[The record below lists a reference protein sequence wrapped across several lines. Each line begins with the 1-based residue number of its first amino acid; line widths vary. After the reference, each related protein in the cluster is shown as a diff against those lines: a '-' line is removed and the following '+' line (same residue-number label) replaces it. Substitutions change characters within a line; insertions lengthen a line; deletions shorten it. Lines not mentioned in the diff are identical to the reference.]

1 MVLLEEALQ
10 RPSPERGS
18 YLRSECASDEEL
30 YGEVME
36 ALLWEERMGSFLCEP
51 FLNSVAFA
59 PPFEPGQVV
68 TERFEI
74 VREIGAGGMG
84 VVYEA
89 FDRRRQQRIAIKAA
103 KPGFQRLLSPELESA
118 LQVRHHNI
126 CLVNEIHA
134 AQTSAGEIDFL
145 TMELLPGETLA
156 SRIAARGK
164 LSHEEAIEIALQLCA
179 AVGEA
184 HRSGVLHRDLKS
196 GNLIL
201 CKEQD
206 GSCRA
211 VITDF
216 GLASQLSSPAGDL
229 GGTRGYMAP
238 ELWNGGPASK
248 ASDLYALGVIF
259 YQMVTGVMPYA
270 QPDAGDAPAGT
281 RTVTLPRQSIIDGIN
296 GRAATV
302 LPPAPSSRTR
312 NLDPR
317 WDRVTM
323 GCLALAPE
331 DRIQDADELR
341 HELQRKRIPKTP
353 FAVAAVIIAVLAAM
367 MWFVPPLHKWVVEFI
382 WPPSVRLA
390 VLPFEAPS
398 DLKNTAEGSSQEVFS
413 RLQAMGTGRR
423 SVAFISPDTLKKVRI
438 ETPEQAG
445 KVLHATHA
453 LRVKIENQDGGTE
466 AVHATVIDLNSQL
479 PTRELSVRYLPD
491 ATGNMPTAVA
501 GLVAA
506 AFGLS
511 ESPGNTLSTVATP
524 PYVQGLALFRQG
536 SENADEAISLFQQA
550 SKLDPHS
557 PLPFTG
563 MVEAYVS
570 KYTGNRDIRDLE
582 RAADALSA
590 AQSMNPDSPRV
601 LLASGVL
608 NETRS
613 QYLKALQD
621 YQRVREIEPNNMYAL
636 VKLGGTYDQLNMP
649 DEAVKAYLAAIKLD
663 PNYYYPY
670 DYLGIFYYY
679 HGQYNEAAEYFR
691 KTVERAPGQ
700 FLSYANLGA
709 TLMELKRDDE
719 AQDALLKSLQ
729 IKRTGR
735 ALNSLGALR
744 AYQGRDP
751 EAVPYYKE
759 ALTFEPNELIYL
771 VNLADCDRR
780 LGRREEARATL
791 QKMLQLT
798 QTELTH
804 NPTAARTRAYLGYVV
819 ARLGDSSRAEQ
830 EIAQAL
836 ALAPK
841 DSNVIRRAALTYE
854 ALGERDK
861 AFTVLRDA
869 PPVLVAQIGR
879 HPDMADF
886 SRDPRFKEMMIA
898 KGGH

>member
-1 MVLLEEALQ
+1 MGLLEEALQ
-10 RPSPERGS
+10 RPSAERES

-89 FDRRRQQRIAIKAA
+89 FDRRRHQRIAIKAA
-103 KPGFQRLLSPELESA
+103 KPGFQRLLSPELEGA

-134 AQTSAGEIDFL
+134 TQTSAGEIDFL

-156 SRIAARGK
+156 SRIAAGGK
-164 LSHEEAIEIALQLCA
+164 LSHEEALEIAVQLCA
-179 AVGEA
+179 AVAEA

-196 GNLIL
+196 GNVIL

-206 GSCRA
+206 GGCRA

-216 GLASQLSSPAGDL
+216 GLASKLASPTGDL
-229 GGTRGYMAP
+229 AGTPGYMAP
-238 ELWNGGPASK
+238 ELWNSGNAST
-248 ASDLYALGVIF
+248 ASDLYALGAIF

-270 QPDAGDAPAGT
+270 QPDAGNASVNA
-281 RTVTLPRQSIIDGIN
+281 RTLTLPRQSIIDGIHSK
-296 GRAATV
+296 AATV
-302 LPPAPSSRTR
+302 LPPPPSTRTR

-317 WDRVTM
+317 WDRVIM
-323 GCLALAPE
+323 RCLALAPE
-331 DRIQDADELR
+331 DRIQDADEVCR
-341 HELQRKRIPKTP
+341 ELKKKRIKKTP
-353 FAVAAVIIAVLAAM
+353 FVAAALVLLLLVAVVR
-367 MWFVPPLHKWVVEFI
+367 FVPALHQRFVEFV
-382 WPPSVRLA
+382 WPPNVRLA
-390 VLPFEAPS
+390 VLPFEAPPG
-398 DLKNTAEGSSQEVFS
+398 LKNIAEGTSQEVFS
-413 RLQAMGTGRR
+413 RLQAMRTGRR
-423 SVAFISPDTLKKVRI
+423 SVALISPDTVKKVRI

-453 LRVKIENQDGGTE
+453 LQVKIENEGGAQ
-466 AVHATVIDLNSQL
+466 AVHATVVDLNSQL
-479 PTRELSVRYLPD
+479 PTRELFVRYPPD
-491 ATGNMPTAVA
+491 ATGNMPTALA
-501 GLVAA
+501 GLVAES
-506 AFGLS
+506 FGLS
-511 ESPGNTLSTVATP
+511 DSSGNSLSPAATP

-608 NETRS
+608 NETSS

-621 YQRVREIEPNNMYAL
+621 YQRVRELEPNNMYAL

-649 DEAVKAYLAAIKLD
+649 DEAVKAYLAAIRLD

-679 HGQYNEAAEYFR
+679 HGQYKEAAEYFR

-719 AQDALLKSLQ
+719 AEDALLKSLQ

-780 LGRREEARATL
+780 LERKQEARATY

-804 NPTAARTRAYLGYVV
+804 NPTAARTRAYLAYVV
-819 ARLGDSSRAEQ
+819 ARLGDSSRAKQ

-854 ALGERDK
+854 ALGERDE
-861 AFTVLRDA
+861 AFTILRDA

-886 SRDPRFKEMMIA
+886 SRDPRFKDMTLA
-898 KGGH
+898 KGGQ